1 MGLNASVREHLNALE
16 ESPEWVVSLG
26 EMIQRADGCSAAI
39 AASRARD
46 LSQHK
51 NVGRAI
57 EGIARGWD
65 ALSTCDLAA
74 LTPLQRETI
83 ELVILTITR
92 KLESGLVP
100 QAGRSST

>member
-16 ESPEWVVSLG
+16 EAPEWVVSLG

-46 LSQHK
+46 LSQRK
-51 NVGRAI
+51 NVGEAI
-57 EGIARGWD
+57 EGIARGWGI
-65 ALSTCDLAA
+65 LSTCDLEA

-83 ELVILTITR
+83 ELVVLTITR
-92 KLESGLVP
+92 QLEAGLL
-100 QAGRSST
+100 QAGRTRP

>member
-16 ESPEWVVSLG
+16 EAPEWVVSLG

-46 LSQHK
+46 LSQRK
-51 NVGRAI
+51 NVGEAI
-57 EGIARGWD
+57 EGIARGWEI
-65 ALSTCDLAA
+65 LSTCDLGA

-83 ELVILTITR
+83 ELVVLTITR
-92 KLESGLVP
+92 QLEAGLL
-100 QAGRSST
+100 QAGRTRP

>member
-16 ESPEWVVSLG
+16 ESPEWVVALG

-51 NVGRAI
+51 DVGKAI
-57 EGIARGWD
+57 EGIARGWET
-65 ALSTCDLAA
+65 LSGCDLAA

-83 ELVILTITR
+83 ELVVSTITR
-92 KLESGLVP
+92 RLETGLLP
-100 QAGRSST
+100 DAGRNGP